1 VWNKF
6 IVWLRTA
13 QVNNWHLKVLSLVL
27 ALLTFYAIRGSTSFE
42 FSFTVPLEVEVG
54 KGVAIL
60 DQPKTVEVTFRGSQE
75 DLRELDS
82 RQVRAVVKPEVTDTA
97 GSLKVAIGPADI
109 VGHAGVRVTHVRPD
123 IAIITFDHEM
133 EKMFRVLKPQTVGTP
148 AGGKVEIDYTPQYVK
163 ISGPRRWLQ
172 NREVVETEPVDI
184 GGCAESFL
192 KRVHVLS
199 PSDTGVVKIE
209 PSEITVTVSI
219 VGVSVSRELTNTAVR
234 AVFEAGITNSVSFE
248 PQTVTVSLHGREQIL
263 RGITADSVS
272 AFVDCVGMDR
282 SKSYEL
288 PVSVHLPAGVDVTTT
303 VEPQTVK
310 VVFGTARRR

>member
-1 VWNKF
+1 
-6 IVWLRTA
+6 
-13 QVNNWHLKVLSLVL
+13 
-27 ALLTFYAIRGSTSFE
+27 
-42 FSFTVPLEVEVG
+42 
-54 KGVAIL
+54 
-60 DQPKTVEVTFRGSQE
+60 
-75 DLRELDS
+75 
-82 RQVRAVVKPEVTDTA
+82 
-97 GSLKVAIGPADI
+97 
-109 VGHAGVRVTHVRPD
+109 
-123 IAIITFDHEM
+123 M